1 MLLWLVIIGLLV
13 RVAWEDFKY
22 RAVLVLLFPILGSVA
37 ISHAILLGV
46 FSIKDVAVNL
56 IIVTVQSG
64 ILAVVLFRRKGSWK
78 LTGSS
83 WIGWGDIAFLV
94 VMACCFSTANFVL
107 FYSVGVVLV
116 LFESLL
122 AKMIGFQVKHILL
135 AGGQALILAIVYL
148 CDHMQLGASLFMD
161 VSIFRILLDGI
172 TAL

>member
-1 MLLWLVIIGLLV
+1 MLLWFVIIGLFV

-22 RAVLVLLFPILGSVA
+22 RGVLVLLFLILGSVV
-37 ISHAILLGV
+37 ISHAVLLSV

-56 IIVTVQSG
+56 VIVTVQLA
-64 ILAVVLFRRKGSWK
+64 ILAVVVYRRKGSWK
-78 LTGSS
+78 LAGSN
-83 WIGWGDIAFLV
+83 WIGWGDVAFLM

-161 VSIFRILLDGI
+161 VPIFRILLW
-172 TAL
+172 

>member
-1 MLLWLVIIGLLV
+1 MLLWLVIIGLLI
-13 RVAWEDFKY
+13 RVAWDDFKY
-22 RAVLVLLFPILGSVA
+22 RGVLVLLFPILGSVV
-37 ISHAILLGV
+37 ISYAILLGV

-56 IIVTVQSG
+56 IIVMVQLG
-64 ILAVVLFRRKGSWK
+64 ISAAVVFRRKGRWK
-78 LTGSS
+78 LIGSS
-83 WIGWGDIAFLV
+83 WISWGDVAFLV

-161 VSIFRILLDGI
+161 VPIFRILLW
-172 TAL
+172 

>member
-1 MLLWLVIIGLLV
+1 MLLWLVIIGLLI
-13 RVAWEDFKY
+13 RVAWDDFKY
-22 RAVLVLLFPILGSVA
+22 RGVLVLLFPILGSVV
-37 ISHAILLGV
+37 ISYAILLGV

-56 IIVTVQSG
+56 IIVMVQLG
-64 ILAVVLFRRKGSWK
+64 ISAAVVFRRKGRWK
-78 LTGSS
+78 LIGSS
-83 WIGWGDIAFLV
+83 WISWGDVAFLV

-135 AGGQALILAIVYL
+135 AGRQALILAIVYL

-161 VSIFRILLDGI
+161 VPIFRILLW
-172 TAL
+172 